1 MIKKIGIK
9 KIKTKFNIDIKF
21 ILTLQDLMEYESQ
34 WGFPCLKKIK
44 SKKTTEK

>member
-1 MIKKIGIK
+1 MIKKIAIK

-34 WGFPCLKKIK
+34 WGFPRLKKK
-44 SKKTTEK
+44 SKLKK